1 MEILSEEIKKN
12 GFIYKLKK
20 RGEKSVIYE
29 QFDPELNIVVGW
41 EVFRIKVDKPKIV
54 FGVQLGEREI
64 FPGNEDFGKWA
75 WACSKYHMA
84 EKRFDDL
91 ENGIMH
97 QEEKAY
103 DDL

>member
-1 MEILSEEIKKN
+1 MEILSDEIKKN
-12 GFIYKLKK
+12 GFVYKLNK
-20 RGEKSVIYE
+20 RGKKSVIYE
-29 QFDPELNIVVGW
+29 QFDPELDIVVGW

-75 WACSKYHMA
+75 WACSRYHMA

-91 ENGIMH
+91 ENEVTP
-97 QEEKAY
+97 QDENS
-103 DDL
+103 DDDF